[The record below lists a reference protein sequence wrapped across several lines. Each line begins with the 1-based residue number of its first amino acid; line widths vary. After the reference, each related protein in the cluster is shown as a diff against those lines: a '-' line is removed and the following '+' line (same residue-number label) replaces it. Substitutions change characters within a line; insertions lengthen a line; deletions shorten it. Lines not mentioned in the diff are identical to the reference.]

1 MTVSAGST
9 LGKLWLVVNNG
20 MQASILDRLTENG
33 ELDGNRSRSRQLTS
47 QLKEFLLRDL
57 SALLNTRRAEQ
68 DFDKSF
74 EQSTNSLLTFG
85 VTDFTSY
92 NLNNGI
98 DQERARQSLERA
110 IRQFEP
116 RLTGVSVSLEQPEPL
131 HPVLILRVEAVMHAE
146 YGSEPVT
153 FEAALHR
160 ASRRI
165 AFEGTRV

>member
-1 MTVSAGST
+1 M
-9 LGKLWLVVNNG
+9 
-20 MQASILDRLTENG
+20 LDRLTENAD
-33 ELDGNRSRSRQLTS
+33 ELSETRGVRAYEATRR
-47 QLKEFLLRDL
+47 LKQFLLRDL

-68 DFDKSF
+68 DFDGSF
-74 EQSTNSLLTFG
+74 EQSANSVLTFG

-92 NLNNGI
+92 NLNSSI
-98 DQERARQSLERA
+98 DQERARQSVERA

-131 HPVLILRVEAVMHAE
+131 HPVLTLRVEAVMHPS

-160 ASRRI
+160 ASRQI
-165 AFEGTRV
+165 VFAGAQA